1 MPRPCVICDAILSLI
16 RVRLNEEFSKYID
29 ITEAE
34 DPVSWN
40 CKVHEPVLQAS
51 NWSDDDNLIRRGRV
65 SFFKNAGAPVVF
77 VENQMLH
84 LVRRD
89 DIPHHYGMGRAVSDP
104 AWFDMDV
111 IKGFVDNCKQNHGE
125 LCEYPFG
132 NAAATA
138 QLPRPSYLID
148 VQARCV
154 VAGSQVPVGKPF
166 LFLSYVRQDS
176 DAQKYLSLTMDNLE
190 ALQQPEALD
199 ETALQQLSPP
209 CTIPAT
215 FRDAM
220 KLAALLDVHY
230 LWIDRL
236 CVPQDDHAARELE
249 NSKMA
254 YIAAGAA
261 FVVAE
266 CDGADATHGIRGIPG
281 GSQPRSYPQKV
292 YPFGDKEAF
301 VRVGGS
307 RRKSTASRGDSTH
320 VYPLRMRSRAETAM
334 ARRVLYFETGTV
346 RCDCR
351 SCPMWATPVEA
362 VTRDGWTEADEH
374 MWESCAHE
382 CSRERWGCP
391 MGQSRWKDASDW
403 IDEDW
408 EGDGDEGPFNSP
420 EVPWTTALAQPWPAV
435 RRYYAMLSEVSQL
448 KPQEPGEDM
457 FDAVAGLVTAF
468 SRVFHGRMIHGLPE
482 SCFDLALL
490 WRIPAGSVRNP
501 KRPSWTWAGW
511 KRDPNRELPWSLL
524 RAPEIDGA
532 DHIVAKAYPL
542 VEVIPLTKW
551 SVSGLPQKLSVRDPS
566 ELDSMRW
573 HEAKEAF
580 RDPQASLPSGWS
592 RVEGRKLVALVKAL
606 APRDYD
612 VTRTVEGSHEMPA
625 GDNTASG
632 RAPFWYPV
640 PVRDGDKLADEPAPA
655 RYISATLEISRGGFF
670 VHRTDWPSHSSDPLV
685 NNVTNGGARSKSG
698 SQVLRDTNGRIAGV
712 LDAHDPDHEGTFHGP
727 GTPERTGVELVAISR
742 CQTPLLNAPYPECE
756 TMPGYRDLR
765 DRKWYEFYN
774 VIWVKWR
781 VDQDDAAG
789 APVNVVER
797 RGIGRVFRN
806 VWEASPKEMED
817 IVLG

>member
-1 MPRPCVICDAILSLI
+1 MPRPCVICDAISSLI
-16 RVRLNEEFSKYID
+16 HARLNEDFSKYID

-40 CKVHEPVLQAS
+40 CKVHEPVLQAA
-51 NWSDDDNLIRRGRV
+51 NWSDNDNLIRRGRV
-65 SFFKNAGAPVVF
+65 SFRKNAGAPVIF
-77 VENQMLH
+77 VDNEMLH

-89 DIPHHYGMGRAVSDP
+89 NIPHHYGMGRVVSDP
-104 AWFDMDV
+104 AWFDIDI
-111 IKGFVDNCKQNHGE
+111 IKGLLDNCKRNHGE
-125 LCEYPFG
+125 LCEFPFG

-166 LFLSYVRQDS
+166 LFLSYVRQES
-176 DAQKYLSLTMDNLE
+176 DAQKYLSLTMANLE
-190 ALQQPEALD
+190 ALKQPGALD
-199 ETALQQLSPP
+199 DTALEQLSPP
-209 CTIPAT
+209 YTIPAT

-220 KLAALLDVHY
+220 RLAVLLDVDY

-236 CVPQDDHAARELE
+236 CVPQDDDATRELE
-249 NSKMA
+249 NSKTA
-254 YIAAGAA
+254 YIAAAAA

-266 CDGADATHGIRGIPG
+266 CDGSNTSHGIRGIPG
-281 GSQPRSYPQKV
+281 GSEPRYFQQKV
-292 YPFGDKEAF
+292 YPFGDMEAF
-301 VRVGGS
+301 VRVGGFQ
-307 RRKSTASRGDSTH
+307 RKSTASRRDTTH

-346 RCDCR
+346 RCECR
-351 SCPMWATPVEA
+351 SCPLWATSVEA
-362 VTRDGWTEADEH
+362 VARDGRTEAEEH

-391 MGQSRWKDASDW
+391 MGQSRWRDASDW

-408 EGDGDEGPFNSP
+408 DGDGDGGDGPFNLP
-420 EVPWTTALAQPWPAV
+420 EVPWTTALAQPWPAL
-435 RRYYAMLSEVSQL
+435 RRYYAMLAEMSQL
-448 KPQEPGEDM
+448 KPQEPGEDI
-457 FDAVAGLVTAF
+457 FDAAAGLVTAF
-468 SRVFHGRMIHGLPE
+468 GRVFQGRMINGLPE
-482 SCFDLALL
+482 SYFDLALL
-490 WRIPAGSVRNP
+490 WRIQASSVRNP

-511 KRDPNRELPWSLL
+511 KRDPDSEFPWRLL
-524 RAPEIDGA
+524 RAPETDGA

-542 VEVIPLTKW
+542 VEIIPVTKW
-551 SVSGLPQKLSVRDPS
+551 SLSAPSQELTVRGPS

-580 RDPQASLPSGWS
+580 RDPHASLPSGWS
-592 RVEGRKLVALVKAL
+592 RVEGRKLVILVKAG
-606 APRDYD
+606 APKGYD

-625 GDNTASG
+625 GDNTAGG
-632 RAPFWYPV
+632 RPSFWYPV
-640 PVRDGDKLADEPAPA
+640 PVRDRDRIADEAA
-655 RYISATLEISRGGFF
+655 RYIFATLEISRGGFF
-670 VHRTDWPSHSSDPLV
+670 VHRTDWPSQSSDPLV
-685 NNVTNGGARSKSG
+685 ENVTSGGARSTSG

-727 GTPERTGVELVAISR
+727 ETPARTGIELVAISR
-742 CQTPLLNAPYPECE
+742 GQTPLMNAPYPECR
-756 TMPGYRDLR
+756 TMPGYGDSRDS
-765 DRKWYEFYN
+765 KWYEFYN

-781 VDQDDAAG
+781 VDQDDAAA
-789 APVNVVER
+789 APVKIAER

-817 IVLG
+817 ITLG